1 MFAKVWHSVLFSV
14 VQVER
19 RWSEPVIPI
28 SFMVALQIFPKP
40 GNGRKNKEECIF
52 WIFWEMAPVIPPRML
67 APIALNLRNTHS
79 SVSWSSACTNDGD
92 VLLQSCTRGPDI
104 RSIRSFYYLVF
115 FHFDISSYR
124 AEYLED
130 KHHNFKKIKSCT
142 YFLLNR
148 GNRSAYKT
156 NIW

>member
-40 GNGRKNKEECIF
+40 GNGRKNKQECIF
-52 WIFWEMAPVIPPRML
+52 WMFWEMALVIPPRML
-67 APIALNLRNTHS
+67 APIALNLRNTHN

-115 FHFDISSYR
+115 FHFDVF
-124 AEYLED
+124 A
-130 KHHNFKKIKSCT
+130 
-142 YFLLNR
+142 
-148 GNRSAYKT
+148 GNRQKRNWKIDTSMGPIGAQNLFSSLYKLG
-156 NIW
+156 